1 MEIFL
6 LIGLFLGIVMG
17 LTGAGGGILSV
28 PLIVSFT
35 QLSIIEAAPI
45 GLMTVLSASTVS
57 AILGL
62 KQGHV
67 RYRAA
72 ILMSIFGIIFSA
84 LGLWVAHQTSN
95 HILSTIFSI
104 ILLWSALNTLRSKG
118 DLNHKGTMKC
128 DQNQNTKRFIWT
140 KKCSLFMM
148 LIGSLTGFLSGMLGV
163 GGGFIIVPALR
174 KLSSLTHQSIIATS
188 LTTISIV
195 SFFIVLTSS
204 LTIQNINWNIALP
217 SLVSSIAGIIIAK
230 SIHKKLNADI
240 LNKIFAFL
248 LIAVALLLILK
259 SFKIS

>member
-1 MEIFL
+1 
-6 LIGLFLGIVMG
+6 
-17 LTGAGGGILSV
+17 
-28 PLIVSFT
+28 
-35 QLSIIEAAPI
+35 
-45 GLMTVLSASTVS
+45 MTVLSASSVS

-62 KQGHV
+62 KHGHV

-84 LGLWVAHQTSN
+84 MGLWVAHHTSN
-95 HILSTIFSI
+95 HILSILFSI
-104 ILLWSALNTLRSKG
+104 VLLWSAFNTLRSKG
-118 DLNHKGTMKC
+118 DLNQKGTMTC
-128 DQNQNTKRFIWT
+128 DQNPNTKRFIWT

-148 LIGSLTGFLSGMLGV
+148 LSGSLAGFLSGMLGV

-174 KLSSLTHQSIIATS
+174 KLSSLSHQSIIATS

-240 LNKIFAFL
+240 PNKIFAFL

>member
-35 QLSIIEAAPI
+35 QLSIMEAAPI

-72 ILMSIFGIIFSA
+72 ILMSIFGIIFSGA
-84 LGLWVAHQTSN
+84 GLWMAHHMSN
-95 HILSTIFSI
+95 QFSVIIFSM
-104 ILLWSALNTLRSKG
+104 ILLWSALNTLRSKEEITH
-118 DLNHKGTMKC
+118 NETFTC
-128 DQNQNTKRFIWT
+128 DQNLNTKRFIWT

-148 LIGSLTGFLSGMLGV
+148 LSGSLAGFLSGMLGV
-163 GGGFIIVPALR
+163 GGGFIIVPAL
-174 KLSSLTHQSIIATS
+174 KNISSLSHQSIIATS

-195 SFFIVLTSS
+195 SFFILLTNS
-204 LTIQNINWNIALP
+204 LIIKNINWSIALP
-217 SLVSSIAGIIIAK
+217 FLLGSVLGIVIAK
-230 SIHKKLNADI
+230 FIYKKLDTDV
-240 LNKIFAFL
+240 LNKIFSLLLVTVAFL
-248 LIAVALLLILK
+248 LISKL
-259 SFKIS
+259 F

>member
-6 LIGLFLGIVMG
+6 LIGLFLGIIMG

-28 PLIVSFT
+28 PLIISFT
-35 QLSIIEAAPI
+35 QLTIAEAAPI
-45 GLMTVLSASTVS
+45 GLMTVLSASSMS

-62 KQGHV
+62 KHGHV

-84 LGLWVAHQTSN
+84 MGLWVAHHTSN
-95 HILSTIFSI
+95 HILSIVFSI
-104 ILLWSALNTLRSKG
+104 ILLWSAFNALRSKG
-118 DLNHKGTMKC
+118 DVNLKGTMTC
-128 DQNQNTKRFIWT
+128 DQNPNTKRFIWT

-148 LIGSLTGFLSGMLGV
+148 LSGSLAGFLSGLLGV

-174 KLSSLTHQSIIATS
+174 KLSSLSHQSIIATS

-195 SFFIVLTSS
+195 SFFIVITSS
-204 LTIQNINWNIALP
+204 IALKNINWSIALP
-217 SLVSSIAGIIIAK
+217 SLIGSVTGIVIAK
-230 SIHKKLNADI
+230 SIHKNLNADI
-240 LNKIFAFL
+240 FNKIFAFL

>member
-6 LIGLFLGIVMG
+6 LIGFFLGIVMG

-35 QLSIIEAAPI
+35 QLSIMEAAPI

-95 HILSTIFSI
+95 HILSILFSI
-104 ILLWSALNTLRSKG
+104 VLLWSAFNTLRSKG
-118 DLNHKGTMKC
+118 GLNHKGTMTC

-148 LIGSLTGFLSGMLGV
+148 LTGSLTGFLSGMLGV

-204 LTIQNINWNIALP
+204 ITLQNINWDIALP
-217 SLVSSIAGIIIAK
+217 SLISSIVGIVIAK
-230 SIHKKLNADI
+230 SIHKKLNADM

>member
-6 LIGLFLGIVMG
+6 LIGFFLGIIMG

-28 PLIVSFT
+28 PLIISFT
-35 QLSIIEAAPI
+35 QLTIAEATPI
-45 GLMTVLSASTVS
+45 GLMTVLSASSVS

-62 KQGHV
+62 KHGHV

-84 LGLWVAHQTSN
+84 MGLWVAHHTSN
-95 HILSTIFSI
+95 HILSILFSI
-104 ILLWSALNTLRSKG
+104 VLLWSAFNTLRSKG
-118 DLNHKGTMKC
+118 ELNHKVTMKC

-148 LIGSLTGFLSGMLGV
+148 LTGSLTGFLSGMLGV

-204 LTIQNINWNIALP
+204 ITLQNINWGIALP
-217 SLVSSIAGIIIAK
+217 SLISSIAGIVIAK
-230 SIHKKLNADI
+230 SIHKKLNADM

-248 LIAVALLLILK
+248 LIAVALLLI
-259 SFKIS
+259 SRSY

>member
-35 QLSIIEAAPI
+35 QVSIMEAAPI
-45 GLMTVLSASTVS
+45 VLMTVLSASTVS

-95 HILSTIFSI
+95 HILSIIFSI
-104 ILLWSALNTLRSKG
+104 ILLWSAFNVLTSKG
-118 DLNHKGTMKC
+118 DIDQKKAITC
-128 DQNQNTKRFIWT
+128 DQNPNTKRFVWT

-148 LIGSLTGFLSGMLGV
+148 LSGSLAGFLSGMLGV
-163 GGGFIIVPALR
+163 GGGFIIVPALK
-174 KLSSLTHQSIIATS
+174 KLSSLSHQSIIATS

-195 SFFIVLTSS
+195 SLFILLTGS
-204 LTIQNINWNIALP
+204 LTLQNINWDFALP
-217 SLVSSIAGIIIAK
+217 SLLGSIVGIIIAK
-230 SIHKKLNADI
+230 SIHKKLNAEVF
-240 LNKIFAFL
+240 NKIFAFL
-248 LIAVALLLILK
+248 LITVALLLLSK
-259 SFKIS
+259 SF

>member
-6 LIGLFLGIVMG
+6 LIGFFLGIIMG

-28 PLIVSFT
+28 PLIISFT
-35 QLSIIEAAPI
+35 QLTIAEATPI
-45 GLMTVLSASTVS
+45 GLMTVLSASSVS

-62 KQGHV
+62 KHGHV

-84 LGLWVAHQTSN
+84 MGLWVAHHTSN
-95 HILSTIFSI
+95 HILSILFSI
-104 ILLWSALNTLRSKG
+104 VLLWSAFNTLRSKG
-118 DLNHKGTMKC
+118 ELNHKVTMKC
-128 DQNQNTKRFIWT
+128 DQNKNTKRFIWT

-148 LIGSLTGFLSGMLGV
+148 LTGSLTGFLSGMLGV

-204 LTIQNINWNIALP
+204 ITLQNINWNIALP
-217 SLVSSIAGIIIAK
+217 SLISSIVGIVIAK
-230 SIHKKLNADI
+230 SIHKKLNADM

-248 LIAVALLLILK
+248 LIAVALLLI
-259 SFKIS
+259 SRSY

>member
-6 LIGLFLGIVMG
+6 LIGFFLGIIMG

-28 PLIVSFT
+28 PLIISFT
-35 QLSIIEAAPI
+35 QLTIAEATPI
-45 GLMTVLSASTVS
+45 GLMTVLSASSVS

-62 KQGHV
+62 KHGHV

-95 HILSTIFSI
+95 HILSNIFSI
-104 ILLWSALNTLRSKG
+104 ILLWSAFNTLRSKG
-118 DLNHKGTMKC
+118 ELNHKVTMKC
-128 DQNQNTKRFIWT
+128 DQNKNTKRFIWT

-148 LIGSLTGFLSGMLGV
+148 LTGSLTGFLSGMLGV

-204 LTIQNINWNIALP
+204 ITLQNINWNIALP
-217 SLVSSIAGIIIAK
+217 SLISSIVGIVIAK
-230 SIHKKLNADI
+230 SIHKKLNADM

-248 LIAVALLLILK
+248 LIAVALLLI
-259 SFKIS
+259 SRSY

>member
-84 LGLWVAHQTSN
+84 LGLWAAHQTSN

-104 ILLWSALNTLRSKG
+104 ILFWSALY
-118 DLNHKGTMKC
+118 
-128 DQNQNTKRFIWT
+128 
-140 KKCSLFMM
+140 
-148 LIGSLTGFLSGMLGV
+148 
-163 GGGFIIVPALR
+163 
-174 KLSSLTHQSIIATS
+174 
-188 LTTISIV
+188 
-195 SFFIVLTSS
+195 
-204 LTIQNINWNIALP
+204 
-217 SLVSSIAGIIIAK
+217 
-230 SIHKKLNADI
+230 
-240 LNKIFAFL
+240 
-248 LIAVALLLILK
+248 LK
-259 SFKIS
+259 V

>member
-6 LIGLFLGIVMG
+6 LIGFFLGIIMG

-28 PLIVSFT
+28 PLIISFT
-35 QLSIIEAAPI
+35 QLTIAEATPI
-45 GLMTVLSASTVS
+45 GLMTVLSASSVS

-62 KQGHV
+62 KHGHV

-84 LGLWVAHQTSN
+84 MGLWVAHHTSN
-95 HILSTIFSI
+95 HILSILFSI
-104 ILLWSALNTLRSKG
+104 VLLWSAFNTLRSKG
-118 DLNHKGTMKC
+118 DLNQKGTMTC
-128 DQNQNTKRFIWT
+128 DQNPNTKRFIWT

-148 LIGSLTGFLSGMLGV
+148 LSGSLAGFLSGMLGV

-174 KLSSLTHQSIIATS
+174 KLSSLSHQSIIATS

-217 SLVSSIAGIIIAK
+217 SLFSSIAGIIIAK
-230 SIHKKLNADI
+230 SIHKKLNADM

-248 LIAVALLLILK
+248 LIAVALLLI
-259 SFKIS
+259 SRSY